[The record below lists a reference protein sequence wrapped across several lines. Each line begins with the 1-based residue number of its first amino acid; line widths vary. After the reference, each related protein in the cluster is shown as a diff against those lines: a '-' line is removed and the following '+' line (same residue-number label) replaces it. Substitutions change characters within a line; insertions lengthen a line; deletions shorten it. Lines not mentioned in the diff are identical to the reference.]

1 MEKLSYNYEVFES
14 GAGRIYT
21 ILSRASMPA
30 LILGVALM
38 MTINSGMFTGFAN
51 LPDFVKI
58 LFMAVIILYI
68 VPGIFVFPTVWM
80 LRSWKTRSLKNC
92 YVMAGR
98 KSVEY
103 HKISDQT
110 ISSKAENVYV
120 ATQIKK
126 VEETKRK
133 YIIYGNVLEKATGH
147 QSGELEIPKAF
158 DKESGKVQI
167 ICHRRHEQGT
177 WPETVKGGAQ
187 GWRIRAGLRW
197 KTGMRRSISERKN
210 SATLWSIWNWRTR

>member
-98 KSVEY
+98 KSV
-103 HKISDQT
+103 
-110 ISSKAENVYV
+110 
-120 ATQIKK
+120 

-158 DKESGKVQI
+158 DNMENIK
-167 ICHRRHEQGT
+167 
-177 WPETVKGGAQ
+177 
-187 GWRIRAGLRW
+187 RAARY
-197 KTGMRRSISERKN
+197 R
-210 SATLWSIWNWRTR
+210 

>member
-98 KSVEY
+98 KSGVSQDLRPDY
-103 HKISDQT
+103 QQQGRKCLCSNTDQ
-110 ISSKAENVYV
+110 EG
-120 ATQIKK
+120 
-126 VEETKRK
+126 R
-133 YIIYGNVLEKATGH
+133 G
-147 QSGELEIPKAF
+147 
-158 DKESGKVQI
+158 DKEKIYHIWKRIGEGY
-167 ICHRRHEQGT
+167 RTPERGT
-177 WPETVKGGAQ
+177 GDPE
-187 GWRIRAGLRW
+187 
-197 KTGMRRSISERKN
+197 SF
-210 SATLWSIWNWRTR
+210 

>member
-1 MEKLSYNYEVFES
+1 MEKLSYNYEVFEA

-21 ILSRASMPA
+21 ILSRASMPS

-38 MTINSGMFTGFAN
+38 MTINSGLFTGFAN
-51 LPDFVKI
+51 LPDFVKV
-58 LFMAVIILYI
+58 LFIAVVVLYI
-68 VPGIFVFPTVWM
+68 IPGIFVFPTTWM
-80 LRSWKTRSLKNC
+80 LRSWKTRTLKNC
-92 YVMAGR
+92 YVMAGK

-110 ISSKAENVYV
+110 ISSKAGNIYV

-133 YIIYGNVLEKATGH
+133 YIIHGNILEKATGH

-158 DKESGKVQI
+158 EKMELIK
-167 ICHRRHEQGT
+167 
-177 WPETVKGGAQ
+177 
-187 GWRIRAGLRW
+187 RAARY
-197 KTGMRRSISERKN
+197 R
-210 SATLWSIWNWRTR
+210 

>member
-1 MEKLSYNYEVFES
+1 MEKLSYNYEVFDS
-14 GAGRIYT
+14 GAGKYYT

-30 LILGVALM
+30 LILGVVLM
-38 MTINSGMFTGFAN
+38 MSINSGMFTGFAN
-51 LPDFVKI
+51 LPDYVKI
-58 LFMAVIILYI
+58 LFMVLIIVYI
-68 VPGIFVFPTVWM
+68 VPGIFVFPTAWM

-92 YVMAGR
+92 YVMAGK

-133 YIIYGNVLEKATGH
+133 YIVKGNIQETATGNVST
-147 QSGELEIPKAF
+147 ELVIPKAF
-158 DKESGKVQI
+158 DRMELIK
-167 ICHRRHEQGT
+167 
-177 WPETVKGGAQ
+177 
-187 GWRIRAGLRW
+187 RAARY
-197 KTGMRRSISERKN
+197 R
-210 SATLWSIWNWRTR
+210 

>member
-98 KSVEY
+98 TRRQREN
-103 HKISDQT
+103 IS
-110 ISSKAENVYV
+110 YM
-120 ATQIKK
+120 
-126 VEETKRK
+126 ET
-133 YIIYGNVLEKATGH
+133 YW
-147 QSGELEIPKAF
+147 
-158 DKESGKVQI
+158 
-167 ICHRRHEQGT
+167 RRLPDT
-177 WPETVKGGAQ
+177 
-187 GWRIRAGLRW
+187 RAG
-197 KTGMRRSISERKN
+197 
-210 SATLWSIWNWRTR
+210 NWRSRKLLTIWRT

>member
-1 MEKLSYNYEVFES
+1 MEKLSYNYEVFEA

-38 MTINSGMFTGFAN
+38 MTINSGMFTGFADQ
-51 LPDFVKI
+51 PDFVKV
-58 LFMAVIILYI
+58 LFMAVIVLYI
-68 VPGIFVFPTVWM
+68 IPGIFVFPTTWM

-92 YVMAGR
+92 YIMAGK

-158 DKESGKVQI
+158 DKM
-167 ICHRRHEQGT
+167 
-177 WPETVKGGAQ
+177 ETIK
-187 GWRIRAGLRW
+187 RAARY
-197 KTGMRRSISERKN
+197 R
-210 SATLWSIWNWRTR
+210 

>member
-110 ISSKAENVYV
+110 ISRRLKRQRENISYM
-120 ATQIKK
+120 
-126 VEETKRK
+126 ET
-133 YIIYGNVLEKATGH
+133 YW
-147 QSGELEIPKAF
+147 
-158 DKESGKVQI
+158 
-167 ICHRRHEQGT
+167 RRLPDT
-177 WPETVKGGAQ
+177 
-187 GWRIRAGLRW
+187 RAG
-197 KTGMRRSISERKN
+197 
-210 SATLWSIWNWRTR
+210 NWRSRKLLKKWRR

>member
-110 ISSKAENVYV
+110 I
-120 ATQIKK
+120 
-126 VEETKRK
+126 R
-133 YIIYGNVLEKATGH
+133 
-147 QSGELEIPKAF
+147 
-158 DKESGKVQI
+158 DKEKIYHIWKRIGEGY
-167 ICHRRHEQGT
+167 RTPERGT
-177 WPETVKGGAQ
+177 GDPE
-187 GWRIRAGLRW
+187 
-197 KTGMRRSISERKN
+197 SF
-210 SATLWSIWNWRTR
+210 

>member
-120 ATQIKK
+120 
-126 VEETKRK
+126 EETKRK

-158 DKESGKVQI
+158 DNMENIK
-167 ICHRRHEQGT
+167 
-177 WPETVKGGAQ
+177 
-187 GWRIRAGLRW
+187 RAARY
-197 KTGMRRSISERKN
+197 R
-210 SATLWSIWNWRTR
+210 